1 MHRLAP
7 QPWMISAQRVMDALE
22 TSQPGCARFV
32 GGCVR
37 NALLGEPVADID
49 IATQLTPDRV
59 EQVMGV
65 EVESSYPLLCHVDGE
80 PHQAGTTV
88 SVRVRP
94 GALPDRRQRAQGGPS
109 PGKSTCGCWPS
120 ASC

>member
-7 QPWMISAQRVMDALE
+7 QPWMIAAQRVMDALE
-22 TSQPGCARFV
+22 AAQPGCARFV

-59 EQVMGV
+59 EQVMRAEGIAV
-65 EVESSYPLLCHVDGE
+65 HPPGLQQCHL
-80 PHQAGTTV
+80 TW
-88 SVRVRP
+88 
-94 GALPDRRQRAQGGPS
+94 GA
-109 PGKSTCGCWPS
+109 
-120 ASC
+120 